1 MRRGITLLELL
12 VVVAIVGMLVAAASP
27 HVQDFVAGSRRA
39 KAFADLDL
47 LKSSATKHNFATESP
62 IERLEE
68 LEGRYVRDIR
78 TLRDPWGNPYR
89 LDTAELAVYSC
100 GPNGR
105 DEHGRGDDLTRHYRV
120 PAYVVR
126 IGNRNSEYSPDSP
139 TAVVRPGDD
148 GPLSTGDGGSPLSG
162 R

>member
-12 VVVAIVGMLVAAASP
+12 VVLAIVGILVAAASP

-39 KAFADLDL
+39 KALADLDL
-47 LKSSATKHNFATESP
+47 LKSIATKHNFATERP
-62 IERLEE
+62 LDRLEE

-78 TLRDPWGNPYR
+78 NLRDPWGNAYR
-89 LDTAELAVYSC
+89 LDTTELAVYSC

-126 IGNRNSEYSPDSP
+126 VGNRNSEFSPDSP
-139 TAVVRPGDD
+139 TAVVRPGGDA
-148 GPLSTGDGGSPLSG
+148 PLSTGGGAGPLSG